1 LRETGG
7 SGQLRL
13 LATDGDQVYVLV
25 AYEKTEIASGYL
37 ERITACLGDKG
48 HEIHEAVVLEDLY
61 AEEDT
66 PHQGA

>member
-1 LRETGG
+1 M
-7 SGQLRL
+7 
-13 LATDGDQVYVLV
+13 LATGGDQVYSLI
-25 AYEKTEIASGYL
+25 AYETTEIASGYL
-37 ERITACLGDKG
+37 ERITACLGDG